1 MPGHDPLERLGPH
14 LERAGLADLLCS
26 YTPAAQTS
34 VLTNSVIPPS
44 LRPLVELFCL
54 GREVPETDL
63 DPVTVP
69 ALEDLTNAGFAT
81 RSGPRPTWS
90 IRDLGLQRVHGLWLL
105 TGRPSAQ
112 RTLYFGADSLA
123 LAERIPLVGGSA
135 LDLCSGPG
143 FQSLWLAARGM
154 RVTGCE
160 IDERAVLLSGVNTR
174 LNGVADRVH
183 LLRSDLCA
191 ELPEGSFDVVV
202 ANPPMVAVP
211 AGIPYPFVGD
221 GGPDGFGVILRIIEE
236 LPGRLA
242 PRGAAY
248 TLGVAAAG
256 DELPLALGALRS
268 EARRLGLRIR
278 LTVTS
283 EHDAGSGSTWDRAIA
298 ATSLSFEGSAVT
310 QSSLEERTSKVV
322 QGYADLGVH
331 RVVFFFMTVAEE
343 QHGSVG
349 VLDVRSEH
357 PQNHQGWYVA

>member
-1 MPGHDPLERLGPH
+1 MPGNDPLERLGPH

-26 YTPAAQTS
+26 YTPSAQTS
-34 VLTNSVIPPS
+34 AITDSVTPPS
-44 LRPLVELFCL
+44 LRPLVELLCR
-54 GREVPETDL
+54 GHEVPEADL
-63 DPVTVP
+63 EAVTVR
-69 ALEDLTNAGFAT
+69 ALEELASVEFAT
-81 RSGPRPTWS
+81 RSGPRPEWS
-90 IRDLGLQRVHGLWLL
+90 ICDLVLQRVHGLWLL
-105 TGRPSAQ
+105 TGRPSAR

-143 FQSLWLAARGM
+143 FQSLWLASRGM

-160 IDERAVLLSGVNTR
+160 IDERAVLLSGVNAR
-174 LNGVADRVH
+174 LNGVADRVRS
-183 LLRSDLCA
+183 LRSDLCA

-211 AGIPYPFVGD
+211 PGIPYPFVGN

-268 EARRLGLRIR
+268 GARRLGLRIR
-278 LTVTS
+278 LTVTA
-283 EHDAGSGSTWDRAIA
+283 EQDAGPDGLWNREMA
-298 ATSLSFEGSAVT
+298 ATSLAFEGSEIT
-310 QSSLEERTSKVV
+310 RDSLDERARRVA
-322 QGYADLGVH
+322 QGYADLGA
-331 RVVFFFMTVAEE
+331 RKVVFFFMTVAEE
-343 QHGSVG
+343 PHGSVG
-349 VLDVRSEH
+349 VLDVRAEH
-357 PQNHQGWYVA
+357 PQNHQGWYAA